1 MNHKKFTKEYEIHY
15 YEADHKKRALETS
28 IINFFTD
35 TNLNL
40 AKICNVPLEKLQQN
54 NLTLMLQKYD
64 VEFLKPV
71 YQGEKL
77 RVTASVEGVKGPC
90 FYRGGIAKDSSGEI
104 VVKGSGLVFL
114 VNTESRRPTEVSK
127 EIYEAYGIEKPSEE
141 DFAFEHIKAIEIE
154 DYSKEFE
161 VRYSDIDINGHVNN
175 SKYITWALET
185 LPFQHYDKYML
196 GRIRIV
202 YLKETF
208 YGEKIYS
215 KIQMDTSESVEGKVK
230 ALHEIRNKEG
240 ILLCVGEMRFREI

>member
-1 MNHKKFTKEYEIHY
+1 MNNKKFTKEYEVHY

-28 IINFFTD
+28 IINYFTD

-40 AKICNVPLEKLQQN
+40 ANICEVPLEKLHQS

-90 FYRGGIAKDSSGEI
+90 FYRNGMAEDSLGNT
-104 VVKGSGLVFL
+104 VVKGRGLVYL
-114 VNTESRRPTEVSK
+114 VNTESRRPTEVPK
-127 EIYEAYGIEKPSEE
+127 EIYEAYGIERPSEE
-141 DFAFEHIKAIEIE
+141 DFPFQHIKAIERE

-185 LPFQHYDKYML
+185 LPFKHYDRYRME
-196 GRIRIV
+196 RIRIV

-215 KIQMDTSESVEGKVK
+215 KIQIDNSESAEGRVK
-230 ALHEIRNKEG
+230 ALHEIRNREG
-240 ILLCVGEMRFREI
+240 KLLCATEMRFTTI